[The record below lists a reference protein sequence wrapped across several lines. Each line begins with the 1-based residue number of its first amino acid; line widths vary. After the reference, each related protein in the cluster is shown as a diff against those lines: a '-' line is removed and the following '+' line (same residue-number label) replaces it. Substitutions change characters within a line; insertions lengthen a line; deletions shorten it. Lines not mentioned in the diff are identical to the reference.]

1 MIVTRKRFARRWI
14 ALAAG
19 VAALSGPLAAVTQ
32 APAVAAETEDDV
44 VMELNVMVP
53 MRDNVRLATDVFRP
67 AKPGRYPVILTRD
80 PYDNGSDKESLEE
93 GRRWAKRGYVFL
105 HQDVRGRYDS
115 EGTLD
120 IYESEIN
127 DGYDSQVWAG
137 QQPWSNG
144 KVGMI
149 GGSYLAAVQWLS
161 APLGAS
167 PLKALAPR
175 MSPFNYYQDVAY
187 PGGAFSLG
195 SRLWWAGLLGN
206 RTNQVPPRD
215 WDRIIRHLPLA
226 NVDREAMGQD
236 LPALRTWM
244 AHPSYDAYWARYDS
258 EKTVGK
264 IALPVYNI
272 AGWYDVFQ
280 RGNLKSYELMRAG
293 AATPEARASQKLIIG
308 PWPHAEFPTRKL
320 GDLDFGPDS
329 IVEFEKIHV
338 RWMDYWLKGER
349 NGIMD
354 EPPVRLFV
362 MGENKWRSE
371 QEWPLARARY
381 TNYYFNSGGK
391 ANGVTGDGSLT
402 TRAPGGSGP
411 ADTFVYDPRN
421 PVMTKGGNLMFKP
434 LQAGPFD
441 QAESEKRSDVLIFT
455 TPPLD
460 RDVEVS
466 GPLTVTLYASS
477 SAIDTDFTAKLTDVH
492 PDGKSY
498 NLADGIIRARYRN
511 SFEKPEMMVP
521 GQVYKF
527 EISLW
532 STSNLFKKG
541 HRIRVAISSSNFP
554 RFDRNP
560 NTGAPFGQDGNIKT
574 ATQSI
579 YHSKKYP
586 SHITLPIIPR

>member
-1 MIVTRKRFARRWI
+1 MVLKHKHSHCWFS
-14 ALAAG
+14 LAASFM
-19 VAALSGPLAAVTQ
+19 AISGTLAGLAQ
-32 APAVAAETEDDV
+32 APATAAEGEQDV
-44 VMELNVMVP
+44 IVELNVMTP
-53 MRDNVRLATDVFRP
+53 MRDNVHLATDVFRP
-67 AKPGRYPVILTRD
+67 AKPGRYPIILTRD

-93 GRRWAKRGYVFL
+93 GKRWASRGYVFL

-127 DGYDSQVWAG
+127 DGYDTQMWAER
-137 QQPWSNG
+137 QSWSNG
-144 KVGMI
+144 KIGML
-149 GGSYLAAVQWLS
+149 GGSYLASVQWLS
-161 APLGAS
+161 APLGAPS
-167 PLKALAPR
+167 LKALAPR

-215 WDRIIRHLPLA
+215 WDRIIRQLPLA
-226 NVDREAMGQD
+226 TVDRDAMGQD
-236 LPALRTWM
+236 LPTLRNWM
-244 AHPSYDAYWARYDS
+244 AHPSYDEYWKRFDA

-272 AGWYDVFQ
+272 AGWYDVFL
-280 RGNLKSYELMRAG
+280 RGNLKSYELMRKS
-293 AATPEARASQKLIIG
+293 AATPEARAAQKLIIG
-308 PWPHAEFPTRKL
+308 PWPHTEFPTAKL

-329 IVEFEKIHV
+329 IVEFDKIHV

-349 NGIMD
+349 NGLMD
-354 EPPVRLFV
+354 EAPVRLFV

-371 QEWPLARARY
+371 QEWPLARTRY
-381 TNYYFNSGGK
+381 TNYYFGSRGS
-391 ANGVTGDGSLT
+391 ANGSAGNGLLDSRVPSSSAAVD
-402 TRAPGGSGP
+402 RY
-411 ADTFVYDPRN
+411 VYDPNN
-421 PVMTKGGNLMFKP
+421 PVPTNGGNLMFKP

-441 QAESEKRSDVLIFT
+441 QSAIEQRKDVLIFT

-477 SAIDTDFTAKLTDVH
+477 SAKDTDFTAKLTDVH

-498 NLADGIIRARYRN
+498 NLADGVIRARYRD
-511 SFEKPEMMVP
+511 SFEKPELMVP

-541 HRIRVAISSSNFP
+541 HRIRVAVSSSNFP

-560 NTGAPFGQDGNIKT
+560 NTGGTFAQDKAVVT
-574 ATQSI
+574 ASQTI

-586 SHITLPIIPR
+586 SHITLPVIPR

>member
-1 MIVTRKRFARRWI
+1 MRSSGLGLVLAI
-14 ALAAG
+14 ALAAPQVG
-19 VAALSGPLAAVTQ
+19 VAQSVEPSTAKAD
-32 APAVAAETEDDV
+32 EV
-44 VMELNVMVP
+44 VVELNVMVK
-53 MRDNVRLATDVFRP
+53 MRDGVRLATDVFRP

-80 PYDNGSDKESLEE
+80 PYDNGSDKESLDE
-93 GRRWAKRGYVFL
+93 GRRWAQRGYVFL

-127 DGYDSQVWAG
+127 DGYDSQMWAG

-161 APLGAS
+161 APLGS
-167 PLKALAPR
+167 PYLAALAPR

-206 RTNQVPPRD
+206 RTNQVPVRD
-215 WDRIIRHLPLA
+215 WDRITRHLPLET
-226 NVDREAMGQD
+226 VDRAAMGQD
-236 LPALRTWM
+236 LPALRDWM
-244 AHPSYDAYWARYDS
+244 AHPSYDAFWGRYNA
-258 EKTVGK
+258 ETTVGK

-280 RGNLKSYELMRAG
+280 RGNLVSYELMRKS
-293 AATPEARASQKLIIG
+293 AATPAARAAQRLIIG
-308 PWPHAEFPTRKL
+308 PWPHTEFPTAKL

-329 IVEFEKIHV
+329 VVEFDKIHQ
-338 RWMDYWLKGER
+338 RWLDHWLKGEQ

-371 QEWPLARARY
+371 QEWPLARTRY
-381 TNYYFNSGGK
+381 TNYYFASGGK
-391 ANGVTGDGSLT
+391 ANGSAGDGALD
-402 TRAPGGSGP
+402 TRTPRGAATDSY
-411 ADTFVYDPRN
+411 VYDPDS
-421 PVMTKGGNLMFKP
+421 PVPTKGGNLMFKP

-441 QAESEKRSDVLIFT
+441 QSATEGRKDVLVFS
-455 TPPLD
+455 TPVLD

-477 SAIDTDFTAKLTDVH
+477 SAPDTDFTAKLTDVH

-511 SFEKPEMMVP
+511 SFEKPELMTP

-541 HRIRVAISSSNFP
+541 HRIRVAVSSSNFP

-560 NTGAPFGQDGNIKT
+560 NTGGPFAKDT
-574 ATQSI
+574 AVRTASQTI
-579 YHSKKYP
+579 YHSAKYP
-586 SHITLPIIPR
+586 SHITLPVIPR